1 MVTWQDDDTATSV
14 PTGPFVKGWWSSKRK
29 RTAAGPAMAG
39 VCVLG
44 SSGLVAVGVS
54 ISFHLRLSG
63 YDMLLLSKEV

>member
-1 MVTWQDDDTATSV
+1 
-14 PTGPFVKGWWSSKRK
+14 
-29 RTAAGPAMAG
+29 MAG

-63 YDMLLLSKEV
+63 YDMLLLNIIM